1 MRYATLLLVLCL
13 LAWFGS
19 LGASADQ
26 PGTAEGIVKTNVCS
40 VTTAGRTSVISAAS
54 PLTKTAGSAAT
65 TLDAVRLYK
74 SEQQSVGV
82 AVTCTQAVALTV
94 TAYGSIDGTNRTTF
108 SPAVTFSFA
117 PSATVKRLLAPASFP
132 VTPYLILTVGSD
144 ATYPVSYTQVFVNA
158 W

>member
-1 MRYATLLLVLCL
+1 MTKYLLLFSLL
-13 LAWFGS
+13 LALVVS
-19 LGASADQ
+19 PVVADQ
-26 PGTAEGIVKTNVCS
+26 PGTSEGAVKTKILS
-40 VTTAGRTSVISAAS
+40 VTTSGISAPISATA
-54 PLTKTAGSAAT
+54 PLTKAAGSAAT
-65 TLDAVRLYK
+65 TLDAIRLYQS
-74 SEQQSVGV
+74 SEQSVGV

-117 PSATVKRLLAPASFP
+117 PSGTVKRLLAPASFP